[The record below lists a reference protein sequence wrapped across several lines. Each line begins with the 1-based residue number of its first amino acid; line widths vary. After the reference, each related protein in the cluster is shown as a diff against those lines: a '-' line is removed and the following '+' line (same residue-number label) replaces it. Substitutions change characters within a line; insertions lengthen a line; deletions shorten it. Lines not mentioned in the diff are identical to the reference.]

1 MPKIF
6 EEMKRIL
13 CIIGILL
20 LALFPQSVWAQIY
33 AENLM
38 VKDSSSNYRGLPKWA
53 FHRCNLPLTTNDS
66 LADREA
72 KQNVVKLLKKTDN
85 VISSVSSVYE
95 DEISD
100 DYISQNSFLEDINH
114 DGKQDFIFYGM
125 MPFCDFQPFVYIAV
139 LKDSV
144 YQTIYNMEG
153 DFVGWEESDTVTHI
167 QVLKNGC
174 CMDRHGYLYDYCNTR
189 GDTVAVHV
197 FWQYNAE
204 HPEWIVLNDDTVII
218 EKDCVILLPNP
229 APQDSRQN
237 DILHSRYWF
246 SFKGDTGKLLYKKT
260 IDNSTWYYVQ
270 MPVVQEREGLYWP
283 KVDYVYGW
291 IPGIEVS
298 LRKSNNPPVILS
310 SP

>member
-6 EEMKRIL
+6 GEMRRIL

-20 LALFPQSVWAQIY
+20 LALFPQCVWAQIY

-66 LADREA
+66 LADRVA
-72 KQNVVKLLKKTDN
+72 KQNVIKLLKKTDN

-100 DYISQNSFLEDINH
+100 DYISRNSFLADINH
-114 DGKQDFIFYGM
+114 DGKPDFVFYGM
-125 MPFCDFQPFVYIAV
+125 MPFCDHQPFVFIAFNE
-139 LKDSV
+139 DS
-144 YQTIYNMEG
+144 IFREIFGREG
-153 DFVGWEESDTVTHI
+153 DILGWEESNDIVHV
-167 QVLKNGC
+167 QVLTDGC
-174 CMDRHGYLYDYCNTR
+174 CEDKHGYLYSYSST
-189 GDTVAVHV
+189 GSDTFTTHV
-197 FWQYNAE
+197 FWQNNAE

-218 EKDCVILLPNP
+218 EKDCVVLLPNP

-283 KVDYVYGW
+283 KADYVYGW
-291 IPGIEVS
+291 IPSIEVS
-298 LRKSNNPPVILS
+298 LKKSNNSPVILS